1 MKKIYLIALTLLSA
15 AAYGQIQHDVNKNG
29 GTTESN
35 TINDI
40 DSIRFNSGSTEM
52 EIVLDNGNIE
62 THTLLDIDNV
72 TFSGA
77 VNDDYP
83 SGYVHCG
90 TPTEVIEVTNPI
102 TGDVWMDRNLGASQ
116 AATNFDD
123 SDAYG
128 DLFQWGRFADGH
140 QCRTSNTTT
149 TLSTTDTPG
158 HGDFIIGSGLPFDWR
173 NPQNDNLWDG
183 VSGTN
188 NPCPNDYRLPTE
200 AELDAERQTWAT
212 NDRFGAFGSPL
223 KFPSAGARDD
233 SNGSLIVVGSEGLYW
248 TSDVSG
254 TNSRLMRLTSTDAL
268 ITTFRRARGYSVRCI
283 KDAGSQ
289 TTGSI
294 NTLDCGNANIIGTL
308 EEGTAA
314 SGVSID
320 IDYTGGNGGAYS
332 GQSISSTGV
341 TGLTAQLS
349 GGNFAN
355 GAGTLTFAI
364 SGTPATAGTATFPI
378 TIGGET
384 CNLEVTVDAAGSIG
398 DFPPGY
404 VHCGTPTMVVDVT
417 NPNTGETWMDRN
429 LGASQVATNSNDVN
443 SYGDLYQW
451 GRFADGHQCRTSNTT
466 ATLSSTDNPGHG
478 DFITINSSPY
488 DWRSPQNDNLWQGV
502 NGTNNPCPTGYRL
515 PTEAELDAERLSW
528 SSNDLSGAFGSPLSF
543 PSAGLR
549 NYGNGSVYVLTEGF
563 YWTSNVGVNFSR
575 RFDIDNSSASFTG
588 SGRAYA
594 ASVRCIKD

>member
-1 MKKIYLIALTLLSA
+1 MKKIYLIALAFLSA
-15 AAYGQIQHDVNKNG
+15 GAYGQIQHDINKTG
-29 GTTESN
+29 GAVESN
-35 TINDI
+35 AINDI
-40 DSIRFNSGSTEM
+40 DSIRFNAGSTEM
-52 EIVLDNGNIE
+52 EVVLNNGNVE
-62 THTLLDIDNV
+62 NHTIADIDNV
-72 TFSGA
+72 TFSGTA
-77 VNDDYP
+77 NDDYP

-90 TPTEVIEVTNPI
+90 TPTVVVEVTNPI

-116 AATNFDD
+116 VATNFND

-128 DLFQWGRFADGH
+128 DLFQWGRFGDGH

-212 NDRFGAFGSPL
+212 NDRFGAFNSPL

-248 TSDVSG
+248 TSNDFG

-268 ITTFRRARGYSVRCI
+268 MTSFRRARGYSVRCI

-320 IDYTGGNGGAYS
+320 INYTGGNGGAYS

-364 SGTPATAGTATFPI
+364 SGTPASAGIATFPMN
-378 TIGGET
+378 IGGQT
-384 CNLEVTVDAAGSIG
+384 CNVDVTVDPSQ
-398 DFPPGY
+398 P
-404 VHCGTPTMVVDVT
+404 CGNPTTVIDVT
-417 NPNTGETWMDRN
+417 NPNTGEIWMDRN
-429 LGASQVATNSNDVN
+429 LGATQVATTNTDIDA
-443 SYGDLYQW
+443 YGELFQW
-451 GRFADGHQCRTSNTT
+451 GRFADGHQCRNSNTT
-466 ATLSSTDNPGHG
+466 GTLSTSDTPNHG
-478 DFITINSSPY
+478 DFILTFSFPD
-488 DWRSPQNDNLWQGV
+488 DWRNPQNDNLWQGV
-502 NGTNNPCPTGYRL
+502 NGVNNPCPIGYRL
-515 PTEAELDAERLSW
+515 PTEAEWNAERLSW
-528 SSNDLSGAFGSPLSF
+528 SSNDPSGAFGSPLKITV
-543 PSAGLR
+543 AGYR
-549 NYGNGSVYVLTEGF
+549 ETNGSILLEGSYGY
-563 YWTSNVGVNFSR
+563 YWSSTVNGADARALLLSNGNAGW
-575 RFDIDNSSASFTG
+575 D
-588 SGRAYA
+588 SGDRAIGG
-594 ASVRCIKD
+594 SVRCIKD